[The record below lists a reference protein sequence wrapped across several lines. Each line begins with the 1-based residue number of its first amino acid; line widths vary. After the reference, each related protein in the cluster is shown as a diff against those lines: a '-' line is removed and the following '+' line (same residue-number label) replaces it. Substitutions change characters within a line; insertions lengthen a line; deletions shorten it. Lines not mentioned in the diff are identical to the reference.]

1 MEDDRT
7 TEPDPAPPPPSE
19 AERADAEDTSAQD
32 APADP
37 VVDPETTTEPE
48 TEGEVEKEEEVEAES
63 GENTSD
69 TPASPESVTNELP
82 RTTTTGDD
90 EQDLRSAGDGAVSG
104 PPGDDLDDPSQRH
117 D

>member
-7 TEPDPAPPPPSE
+7 TEPAPPPPASE
-19 AERADAEDTSAQD
+19 EERAKAEDTSPQD

-37 VVDPETTTEPE
+37 ANDPE
-48 TEGEVEKEEEVEAES
+48 TEGDNDAETETDGTATAAPVS
-63 GENTSD
+63 ER
-69 TPASPESVTNELP
+69 SVTDQLP

-104 PPGDDLDDPSQRH
+104 PPGDDLDDSTQAH